1 MNLEQAN
8 KAMENDFPVFY
19 KGHKRYILFMNT
31 LNGTCDLIKHKLDY
45 KGPNMPDFKNVKI
58 KDLQEQQMFI
68 GDFVIYQ
75 GAIHKITS
83 TFNDGTVD
91 LDFLINVDRDEVD
104 KL

>member
-1 MNLEQAN
+1 
-8 KAMENDFPVFY
+8 
-19 KGHKRYILFMNT
+19 
-31 LNGTCDLIKHKLDY
+31 
-45 KGPNMPDFKNVKI
+45 
-58 KDLQEQQMFI
+58 MFI